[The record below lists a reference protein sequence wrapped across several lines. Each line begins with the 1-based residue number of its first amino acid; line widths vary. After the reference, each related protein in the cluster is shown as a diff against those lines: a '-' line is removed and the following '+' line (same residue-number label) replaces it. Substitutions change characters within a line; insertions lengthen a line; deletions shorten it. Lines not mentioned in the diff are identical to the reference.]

1 MLTLTIPSRGAYKL
15 GDNTEDH
22 PGFGVYI
29 STCIEP
35 RRLKSEVHGVDGR
48 DDIDRE
54 DGPLEM
60 VVIGRHVSP
69 NFSPQSSPS
78 VQSRVQVLHLPQ
90 LHTSRLAGSLVT
102 SLSET
107 RNGPI
112 TTYSH

>member
-78 VQSRVQVLHLPQ
+78 VQSSPE
-90 LHTSRLAGSLVT
+90 SRFC
-102 SLSET
+102 
-107 RNGPI
+107 
-112 TTYSH
+112 TYPSDFLGLMTWQF